1 MIAALCIGK
10 RMKLNNVIVA
20 LAFTFTGC
28 SSDRLAVASKHQVS
42 VFEKEEDAAYEG
54 SLTRESVNPV
64 ATLQKGEE
72 VLVLKDTYGKDYW
85 ACEVKLQSNKS
96 GWALCTNLSFQG
108 GG

>member
-1 MIAALCIGK
+1 
-10 RMKLNNVIVA
+10 MKLNYFIVA
-20 LAFTFTGC
+20 QAFTFTGC

-54 SLTRESVNPV
+54 SLNREPVNPV
-64 ATLQKGEE
+64 ATLLKGEE

-85 ACEVKLQSNKS
+85 ACKVKLKSNKS